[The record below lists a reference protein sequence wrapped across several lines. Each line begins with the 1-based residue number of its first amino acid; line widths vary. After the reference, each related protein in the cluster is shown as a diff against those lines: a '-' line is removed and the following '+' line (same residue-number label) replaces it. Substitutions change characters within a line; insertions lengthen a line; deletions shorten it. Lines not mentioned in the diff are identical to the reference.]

1 MSKSNAIGSMPV
13 ESTPRFVPGKIQPQ
27 HQSRLAIV
35 YVRQSSPQ
43 QVEEHKESLARQYA
57 LKEHAVAFGWHSE
70 RILVIDQDLGLS
82 GRRADNRKGF
92 QKLLAEVTMEHVG
105 MVLGLEMSRLAR
117 SCKDWH
123 HLIDLCGIF
132 DTLLADQDGVYD
144 PSDPND
150 RLLLGLKGTLSE
162 VELHTMRN
170 RLERG
175 KLNKAKRGELFLHAP
190 NGFVKD
196 DHGQLILDPDEQ
208 VRAVVQ
214 LVFDKYTETGSFHA
228 VFRYMR
234 DHDIR
239 FGVRPFYGPDRGKL
253 VWRTAALGAVSSML
267 RNPTYA
273 GAYSYGRFSEDP
285 KSRRLSGKRKIRFV
299 PMDEWQVLIPNKF
312 PGYITWEQFLENRER
327 ARQNRTGTTT
337 RGSARG
343 GGALLAGMVY
353 CEKCGVAMVSRYN
366 KDHRPRYECH
376 GHRLRYEKQI
386 CCGVNAAGLDQVVA
400 DELLRV
406 VEPGAI
412 ELAVR
417 AIDNLQ
423 QEHERLDRNWQ
434 QNLERARYESANAER
449 CYRAVDPENRLV
461 ARTLEEQW
469 EAALRKERAVVEEYE
484 RFKCEGPDRLT
495 EDEAE
500 KIRALSTNLPELWN
514 ASSTT
519 NIDKQEVARSL
530 IERVT
535 VAVPNS
541 DENAKMTITWAGGA
555 TTEHTFRR
563 PVFSYQKLEHYE
575 EIREIVVNGR
585 KRGFTNTQI
594 ADQLNEKGFRP
605 PAERSPKFT
614 RPLVAQLA
622 YRLGITAPRRSD
634 LLGEE
639 EWWLREFGQML
650 GTTASRVRYWV
661 QNGYINWRR
670 LLGGQYVVWA
680 DEEELSRLKQL
691 RDWPSSRP
699 APDDLT
705 QPKLRADVA
714 EPPVENPAVTKRRE
728 RLRKRKESAT
738 AKQSPQRSI

>member
-1 MSKSNAIGSMPV
+1 MIENNALVSTAEP
-13 ESTPRFVPGKIQPQ
+13 TPRFIPGKIQPKH
-27 HQSRLAIV
+27 HQRLAIV

-57 LKEHAVAFGWHSE
+57 LKDHAAAFGWHSE
-70 RILVIDQDLGLS
+70 RVLVIDQDLGLS
-82 GRRADNRKGF
+82 ARRADNRKGF

-105 MVLGLEMSRLAR
+105 MILGLEMSRLAR
-117 SCKDWH
+117 SCRDWH

-150 RLLLGLKGTLSE
+150 RLLLGLKGTMSE

-175 KLNKAKRGELFLHAP
+175 KLNKAKRGEYFVHAP
-190 NGFVKD
+190 TGFVKD
-196 DHGQLILDPDEQ
+196 DNGQLILDPDEQ

-214 LVFDKYTETGSFHA
+214 LVFDKYMELGTYHA

-273 GAYSYGRFSEDP
+273 GAYSYGRFSDDP
-285 KSRRLSGKRKIRFV
+285 KSRHVSGKRKIRFV
-299 PMDEWQVLIPNKF
+299 PMDQWQVLIPNKF

-327 ARQNRTGTTT
+327 ARQNQTTSTT

-353 CEKCGVAMVSRYN
+353 CKKCGVQMVSRYS

-376 GHRLRYEKQI
+376 GHVLRYEKQT
-386 CCGVNAAGLDQVVA
+386 CCGVNAVGLDQVVA

-412 ELAVR
+412 DLAVR
-417 AIDNLQ
+417 AIDDLQ
-423 QEHERLDRNWQ
+423 QERDRLDRNWQ
-434 QNLERARYESANAER
+434 QNLERACYESANAER

-469 EAALRKERAVVEEYE
+469 ESALRKERVVVEEYE
-484 RFKCEGPDRLT
+484 RFKYNGTGGLT
-495 EDEAE
+495 EGEAE
-500 KIRALSTNLPELWN
+500 KIRALAANLPKLWN
-514 ASSTT
+514 VPSTT

-535 VAVPNS
+535 IDVPNS
-541 DENAKMTITWAGGA
+541 DENVEFTITWVGGA
-555 TTEHTFRR
+555 TTEHSFRR
-563 PVFSYQKLEHYE
+563 AVYSYHKLEHYE
-575 EIREIVVNGR
+575 EIRDLIVNGR
-585 KRGFTNTQI
+585 KRGLTNAQL
-594 ADQLNEKGFRP
+594 ADQLNERGFRP
-605 PAERSPKFT
+605 PAQRSPKFT
-614 RPLVAQLA
+614 RPLVTQLVS
-622 YRLGITAPRRSD
+622 RLGIAAPRRSD
-634 LLGEE
+634 LLSED
-639 EWWLREFGQML
+639 EWWLREFGEML

-670 LLGGQYVVWA
+670 LPGGQYVVWA
-680 DEEELSRLKQL
+680 DEEELSRLERL

-699 APDDLT
+699 APAHLT
-705 QPKLRADVA
+705 QPKLRLDVPERPA
-714 EPPVENPAVTKRRE
+714 EDPAVTRKRERERKRRASAE
-728 RLRKRKESAT
+728 TKRAPK
-738 AKQSPQRSI
+738 RSK